1 MLIGNKEAL
10 FKLAA
15 LEVPVT
21 LGVYAVRALQFP
33 QGSFVEAVWDPKSL
47 EWSFLGN
54 KCKVDEWRYL
64 TPMEKQVT
72 SLPQVKE
79 ESLGTEF
86 YKYRLYTQL
95 VFLADVS
102 IMPRTKVKI
111 ERECG
116 YDQSIT
122 STYIRQ
128 LRESGVEF
136 KDPHGKV
143 VTVTSWGMFDKQ
155 WTYRNYEV
163 LKRKL
168 EDAGRIITK

>member
-21 LGVYAVRALQFP
+21 LGVYAVRSLQFP
-33 QGSFVEAVWDPKSL
+33 QGAFVEAMWDPKLL
-47 EWSFLGN
+47 EWDFIG
-54 KCKVDEWRYL
+54 KECTVVEWRYL
-64 TPMEKQVT
+64 TPMEKLVV
-72 SLPQVKE
+72 SLPQVPLD
-79 ESLGTEF
+79 SLGTEF

-102 IMPRTKVKI
+102 VMPRTKVKI

-116 YDQSIT
+116 YTQSVT
-122 STYIRQ
+122 STFIRQ